1 MERTSV
7 CRVLRSDV
15 CWKTCSNN
23 TDKIVAGELGNGNR
37 MERFCS
43 GCTCPT
49 TCMRLMHEQQE
60 GVRGDSRAVILNL
73 SGVDPIGVE

>member
-43 GCTCPT
+43 GCTCPET
-49 TCMRLMHEQQE
+49 
-60 GVRGDSRAVILNL
+60 DA
-73 SGVDPIGVE
+73 